1 MRKLHK
7 ELLKEVDKDRYD
19 VTEEGIYFPKNGILA
34 RGEYFDRVNM
44 GQWDKAGNNLVTAE
58 GISHILNVA
67 LGAKAK
73 PAGHYIALFSGSAA
87 PQANW
92 KASNFA
98 EVAAEIVSMTEGY
111 TSPTRPQWTPP
122 DTATNSIDNMDAA
135 ARVTIATA
143 SQLNVTGAAV
153 LTASGKG
160 ATTGVLLSA
169 FKYAAQRTFQDGD
182 VYDIGYRFS
191 LTSA

>member
-7 ELLKEVDKDRYD
+7 ELLGEIGKDRFD
-19 VTEEGIYFPKNGILA
+19 VTESGIYFPRAGVLA
-34 RGEYFDRVNM
+34 KGEYFDRVN
-44 GQWDKAGNNLVTAE
+44 GGEWEKAGNNLVTAE
-58 GISHILNVA
+58 GITHILNVA

-73 PAGHYIALFSGSAA
+73 PAGHFIALFGGSAT

-92 KASNFA
+92 KASNFT
-98 EVAAEIVSMTEGY
+98 EVAAEIVSLTEGY
-111 TSPTRPQWTPP
+111 TSPTRPVWTPP
-122 DTATNSIDNMDAA
+122 DTATNSIDNMDSA

-143 SQLNVTGAAV
+143 SQLSVTGAAV

-160 ATTGVLLSA
+160 ATTGVLISA
-169 FKYAAQRTFQDGD
+169 FKYAVQRTFQDGD